1 MHSTGSTPIVG
12 AITSLTFLSF
22 SFIPE
27 VPPVAQWI
35 CLVLSALASIITI
48 IKNSSH

>member
-1 MHSTGSTPIVG
+1 MHSTGSTPIVV
-12 AITSLTFLSF
+12 AMTSLTFLSF

-27 VPPVAQWI
+27 VPPAAQWI

>member
-1 MHSTGSTPIVG
+1 MHADGSIPFLG
-12 AITSLTFLSF
+12 AATSITLLFF

-35 CLVLSALASIITI
+35 CLVLSAAASIITI
-48 IKNSSH
+48 IKNSRH